1 MPLHRARR
9 GERCPQG
16 HDRRL
21 RPGPRLPGR
30 CLCDASRSAGLL
42 RHPLDRLAVTFNRAL
57 RVSPVV
63 LVLVALVG
71 CGPGPNAAGSFDDFL
86 RALGRKAPAA
96 SIKNIDLERRVDQAV
111 RSAFCNTA
119 ADVVNTGRPKSEQ
132 EWVDAKAHYPDLA
145 VGLIRGKVDRITATA
160 ELAKINP
167 QFALRY
173 VRSCGR

>member
-1 MPLHRARR
+1 M
-9 GERCPQG
+9 
-16 HDRRL
+16 
-21 RPGPRLPGR
+21 
-30 CLCDASRSAGLL
+30 
-42 RHPLDRLAVTFNRAL
+42 
-57 RVSPVV
+57 
-63 LVLVALVG
+63 
-71 CGPGPNAAGSFDDFL
+71 
-86 RALGRKAPAA
+86 
-96 SIKNIDLERRVDQAV
+96 

-132 EWVDAKAHYPDLA
+132 EWVDAMEMDAKAHYPDLA